1 MAKFNGFESRPETL
15 EFYQNRRIW
24 AVWGAKMAKFNGFE
38 SRPETLEF
46 YQNRRIWAV
55 WGAKVAK
62 FNGFESSP
70 VKSKIFEEPAEPGPT
85 LYPLISE
92 V

>member
-15 EFYQNRRIW
+15 EFYLN
-24 AVWGAKMAKFNGFE
+24 
-38 SRPETLEF
+38 
-46 YQNRRIWAV
+46 
-55 WGAKVAK
+55 GAKVAK
-62 FNGFESSP
+62 FNGFEFSP
-70 VKSKIFEEPAEPGPT
+70 VKSKIFEELAEPGPT

>member
-1 MAKFNGFESRPETL
+1 M
-15 EFYQNRRIW
+15 
-24 AVWGAKMAKFNGFE
+24 
-38 SRPETLEF
+38 
-46 YQNRRIWAV
+46 
-55 WGAKVAK
+55 AK

-70 VKSKIFEEPAEPGPT
+70 GKSKIFEELAEPKIFEELAEPGPT

>member
-15 EFYQNRRIW
+15 EF
-24 AVWGAKMAKFNGFE
+24 NGFE

-46 YQNRRIWAV
+46 YLN
-55 WGAKVAK
+55 GAKVAK

-70 VKSKIFEEPAEPGPT
+70 VKSKIFEELAEPGPT